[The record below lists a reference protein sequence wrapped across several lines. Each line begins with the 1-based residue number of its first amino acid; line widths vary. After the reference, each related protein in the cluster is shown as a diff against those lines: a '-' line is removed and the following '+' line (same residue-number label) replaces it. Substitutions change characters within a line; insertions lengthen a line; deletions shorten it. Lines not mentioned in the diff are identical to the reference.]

1 MPGFRSS
8 TLPVSDFFELS
19 LDMNCIAEPDGSL
32 LAVNPAFCAT
42 LGYDEGELES
52 LGLNRLIHL
61 EDLEQFYSTVE
72 SLVQGRPVSA
82 FPMRM
87 LHKDGRA
94 LHTEWNCAMRDGH
107 IYASGRDISTRVEQQ
122 ALLSQSDKRYE
133 AVARLAPVGI
143 YYSVGDARGVFTN
156 RKLQE
161 MCGLTLDEAA
171 GQRWMEIIHP
181 EDLGPLME
189 NWRAKVFQGK
199 TFVGE
204 HRLLLKDGS
213 VRWVR
218 QTSEPLPDEHGTI
231 KSFIGIMDDITDQ
244 VIAKQELEASHRR
257 FEALARLAPVGI
269 FRSDAHGAAVY
280 ANEYL
285 ARTSGL
291 TTKTFNGSGWVN
303 TIHSDDRDTV
313 VARWQACTRAREV
326 FDAEY
331 RMQRPDGSSRWVH
344 TRALPQT
351 APDGTFD
358 GYIGVVSDITEQK
371 RMLALL
377 SETGRIARVG
387 GWELDTRTMHPTF
400 SAQANE
406 IVGAPPSMSVSLD
419 EAMLVYPRADR
430 ERISRLIRSAI
441 ETGAPLTYESE
452 ICTLGG
458 ARRWVH
464 VVGEP
469 EKENGHVVRL
479 RGVMQDITDRV
490 QAEFAERESSQKL
503 RLLVERAPLGIVLHR
518 MDGSYIQANDAF
530 LSIVGCARE
539 QLQGRNHFD
548 LVPAEFAHVN
558 EEKMRSLMHTGSY
571 GPLEKDIIRF
581 DGTRVPVVT
590 NGVLVRDDLGEEFVW
605 SIIEDVSLAR
615 EIENARAEHQRALY
629 EANKLLQDSNREME
643 EFTYAA
649 SHDLREPLRTIASF
663 CELLEDDIARDDKAS
678 AAEDMKVVK
687 EAAARLNRLVQDLL
701 ALSRSGKQEINAK
714 PMPLSDSF
722 ALVKAALHTQ
732 ISQTG
737 ATVEAEELPEV
748 KGDPVHIERVMQN
761 LISNAIKYQP
771 KGARAVVKVFARRQ
785 GQMWAIHIQDNGIGI
800 APEYHDRIFGAFKR
814 LHGQHEYEG
823 SGIGLAICK
832 KTIERH
838 GGTIRVESEPG
849 KGSAF
854 IFTLPATD
862 DGELEADL

>member
-1 MPGFRSS
+1 
-8 TLPVSDFFELS
+8 
-19 LDMNCIAEPDGSL
+19 
-32 LAVNPAFCAT
+32 
-42 LGYDEGELES
+42 
-52 LGLNRLIHL
+52 
-61 EDLEQFYSTVE
+61 
-72 SLVQGRPVSA
+72 
-82 FPMRM
+82 
-87 LHKDGRA
+87 
-94 LHTEWNCAMRDGH
+94 MRDGH

-122 ALLSQSDKRYE
+122 TLLSQADKRYE
-133 AVARLAPVGI
+133 AVCRLAPVGL
-143 YYSVGDARGVFTN
+143 YYSVGDARGVFSN

-161 MCGLTLDEAA
+161 MCGMTLEEGA
-171 GQRWMEIIHP
+171 GQRWMEVIHP

-204 HRLLLKDGS
+204 HRLLLKDGTI
-213 VRWVR
+213 RWVR
-218 QTSEPLPDEHGTI
+218 QTSEPLPDEQGNI
-231 KSFIGIMDDITDQ
+231 KSFNGIMDDITDQ
-244 VIAKQELEASHRR
+244 VIAKQELEASHQR

-269 FRSDAHGAAVY
+269 FRTDAHGATTY
-280 ANEYL
+280 ANDYL

-291 TTKTFNGSGWVN
+291 TAKKFNGNGWVN
-303 TIHSDDRDTV
+303 AIHSDDVGEV
-313 VARWQACTRAREV
+313 VARWQVCTRAREA
-326 FDAEY
+326 FEGEY
-331 RMQRPDGSSRWVH
+331 RLQRPDGSSRWVQ
-344 TRALPQT
+344 TRALPQA
-351 APDGTFD
+351 APDGSFD
-358 GYIGVVSDITEQK
+358 GYVGIVSDVTEHK
-371 RMLALL
+371 RVLNLL

-387 GWELDTRTMHPTF
+387 GWELDTRTMNPTF
-400 SAQANE
+400 SAQSNE
-406 IVGAPPSMSVSLD
+406 IVGADASATVSLD
-419 EAMLVYPRADR
+419 EALQVYPRVDR
-430 ERISRLIRSAI
+430 ARIAALIRTSI
-441 ETGAPLTYESE
+441 EKGAPLAYESE
-452 ICTLGG
+452 ICTLDG
-458 ARRWVH
+458 ARKWVH

-469 EKENGHVVRL
+469 EMEHGRVIRL

-490 QAEFAERESSQKL
+490 QAEFAERESSEKL
-503 RLLVERAPLGIVLHR
+503 RLLVDRAPLGIVLHR
-518 MDGSYIQANDAF
+518 MDGSYVQANDAF
-530 LSIVGCARE
+530 LSIVGYGRE
-539 QLQGRNHFD
+539 QLKACNHFD
-548 LVPAEFAHVN
+548 LVPSEFAHVN

-571 GPLEKDIIRF
+571 GPIEKDMIRF
-581 DGTRVPVVT
+581 DGTRVPVVS

-615 EIENARAEHQRALY
+615 EIESARAEHQRALY

-678 AAEDMKVVK
+678 AAEDMRVVK
-687 EAAARLNRLVQDLL
+687 EAASRLNRLVQDLL

-714 PMPLSDSF
+714 PMPLGESF
-722 ALVKAALHTQ
+722 ALVRAALHTQ

-737 ATVEAEELPEV
+737 ATVTAEELPEV
-748 KGDPVHIERVMQN
+748 KGDPVHIERVLQN

-771 KGARAVVKVFARRQ
+771 KVANPVIKVFARRL
-785 GQMWAIHIQDNGIGI
+785 GQWWAIHVQDSGIGI

-838 GGTIRVESEPG
+838 GGTIRVESAPG

-862 DGELEADL
+862 DGELEGGL